1 VACRIRGR
9 PRQTLAIT
17 LECAGNGRARLSPR
31 PVSQPW
37 LNEGIGTAEWT
48 GTPLAGVLADA
59 GLKRGTVELVFTRAD
74 HGVEKGYEHDYARS
88 LTVDDATPPETL
100 SPPSSPGTIRA
111 WATTSFR
118 PSTFRYDSF
127 WPMSSHHWSDK

>member
-74 HGVEKGYEHDYARS
+74 HGER
-88 LTVDDATPPETL
+88 AT
-100 SPPSSPGTIRA
+100 STIMRA
-111 WATTSFR
+111 A
-118 PSTFRYDSF
+118 
-127 WPMSSHHWSDK
+127 